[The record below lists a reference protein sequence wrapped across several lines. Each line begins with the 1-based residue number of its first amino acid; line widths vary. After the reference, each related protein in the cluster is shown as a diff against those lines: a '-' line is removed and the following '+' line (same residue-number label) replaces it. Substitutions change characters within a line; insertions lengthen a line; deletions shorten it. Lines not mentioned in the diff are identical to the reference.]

1 MKIIGRELII
11 EKKIIGILD
20 EKRVR
25 ERDNKGKKN
34 RQRERDKGRKTGK
47 ERELEG

>member
-20 EKRVR
+20 EK
-25 ERDNKGKKN
+25 
-34 RQRERDKGRKTGK
+34 K
-47 ERELEG
+47 EREREIIKGRRIDKRREI